1 MEQPDSSMQPG
12 GVNRGLDFDLGV
24 ESSRFKFSCAH
35 FVAYPGF
42 RERLHGH
49 NYTLAFKIGGPVG
62 NEGYIVRAEELNDV
76 VRDFCKSLNE
86 YFIVPMKSDVLT
98 IRMEEKSVYIRT
110 ETGDDFMF
118 PIGDC
123 KLLPLLGERPH
134 QQPVGVRESR
144 GREYH
149 SQPQPEEGLPCLSA
163 FATMLWVDR
172 SSPMATLPAALLEG
186 APGWGSWTQS
196 TDWVATLPVYPSS
209 TRGWADK
216 SACTG
221 ARPPVFDIR
230 PLTSSISQCVCVCAC
245 EYVCVCVCVR
255 LCMRGSLKVRIILTV
270 EFRLGYSLIEG
281 KAAYMMSS
289 R

>member
-123 KLLPLLGERPH
+123 KLLPIAHTTSEEIGAYAIELIAAKLGLDRLRSIGSTWIEVYVAELPGQRARCRLYLDDDGAGR
-134 QQPVGVRESR
+134 QEGV
-144 GREYH
+144 
-149 SQPQPEEGLPCLSA
+149 A
-163 FATMLWVDR
+163 AT
-172 SSPMATLPAALLEG
+172 AGG
-186 APGWGSWTQS
+186 APPPTASG
-196 TDWVATLPVYPSS
+196 
-209 TRGWADK
+209 
-216 SACTG
+216 
-221 ARPPVFDIR
+221 RP
-230 PLTSSISQCVCVCAC
+230 
-245 EYVCVCVCVR
+245 
-255 LCMRGSLKVRIILTV
+255 
-270 EFRLGYSLIEG
+270 
-281 KAAYMMSS
+281 
-289 R
+289 